1 MTSLQDYNREMET
14 KEVNKTDVY
23 YHKKL
28 NKLLIFECIHPND
41 GALYLMCEYDMFD
54 GDFHYEGIHG
64 AIIYYAV
71 EKTLLW
77 PTAYKYGEPLL
88 NKEAE
93 S

>member
-1 MTSLQDYNREMET
+1 MTLISDYNREMET

-28 NKLLIFECIHPND
+28 NKLLIFGYMHPDD
-41 GALYLMCEYDMFD
+41 GALYLMCEYDMFN
-54 GDFHYEGIHG
+54 GDFHYEYG

-71 EKTLLW
+71 EKELLW

>member
-1 MTSLQDYNREMET
+1 MIKQALEY
-14 KEVNKTDVY
+14 
-23 YHKKL
+23 L
-28 NKLLIFECIHPND
+28 NN
-41 GALYLMCEYDMFD
+41 
-54 GDFHYEGIHG
+54 YEGIYG

-71 EKTLLW
+71 EKELLW